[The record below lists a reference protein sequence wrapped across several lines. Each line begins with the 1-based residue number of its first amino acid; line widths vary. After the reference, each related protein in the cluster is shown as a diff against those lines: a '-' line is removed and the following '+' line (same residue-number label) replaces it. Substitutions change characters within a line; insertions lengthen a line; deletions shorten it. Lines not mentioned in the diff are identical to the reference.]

1 MSSVKETVLDF
12 NNIYKAVKKSLN
24 SVRWKSSS
32 IKFEDNALANALAL
46 IKEVETGTYK
56 ISPYVEFTIF
66 EPKERHIISTRLR
79 DRVFQRSLCDNYLY
93 KEITRSFIYDNYACQ
108 IGKGTDF
115 ARKRL
120 KVHLLRFYR
129 KYGRDGY
136 VLKCDIKNYFG
147 SVPHYVAKQ
156 AIRKIVRDDWAYEQV
171 ANIIDSYKGDYGIGL
186 GSQVSQLIMLAVL
199 NDLDHILKEKHH
211 CKYYGRYMDDIVI
224 LGNSKEKLREV
235 KSFINDYLAERGMAL
250 NTKKTQL
257 FKITQPISFL
267 GFDYILTETGKIV
280 MKMNRKTVTREKKR
294 VKKQVGLPREKE
306 GFLAFRNHCSKGN
319 CHHLFLDISI
329 RRRKLYA

>member
-199 NDLDHILKEKHH
+199 NDLDHILKEKYH

-235 KSFINDYLAERGMAL
+235 KSFISDYLAERGMAL

>member
-199 NDLDHILKEKHH
+199 NDLDHILKEKYH

-235 KSFINDYLAERGMAL
+235 KSFISDYLAERGMAL

-267 GFDYILTETGKIV
+267 GFDYILTETGKII

>member
-12 NNIYKAVKKSLN
+12 QNLHKAVKKSLN
-24 SVRWKSSS
+24 SIRWKSSS
-32 IKFEDNALANALAL
+32 IKYEDNELSHINTL
-46 IKEVETGTYK
+46 IKEVNDGTYK
-56 ISPYVEFTIF
+56 ISTYVEFTIF

-79 DRVFQRSLCDNYLY
+79 DRVLQRSLCDNYLY
-93 KEITRSFIYDNYACQ
+93 KEITRHFIYDNYACQ
-108 IGKGTDF
+108 LGKGTDF

-136 VLKCDIKNYFG
+136 ALKCDIKNYFG
-147 SVPHYVAKQ
+147 SVPHYVAKE
-156 AIRKIVRDDWAYEQV
+156 AIRKIVADDWAYEQV
-171 ANIIDSYKGDYGIGL
+171 ANIIDSYSGECGIGL
-186 GSQVSQLIMLAVL
+186 GSQVSQLIMLSVL
-199 NDLDHILKEKHH
+199 NDLDHIIKERYR
-211 CKYYGRYMDDIVI
+211 CKYYGRYMDDFII
-224 LGNSKEKLREV
+224 LSDSKERLRQV
-235 KSFINDYLAERGMAL
+235 KDFISDYLVSKGMKL

-267 GFDYILTETGKIV
+267 GFDYILTETGKVV
-280 MKMNRKTVTREKKR
+280 MKMNKKTITREKR
-294 VKKQVGLPREKE
+294 RMKKQVGLPREKE
-306 GFLAFRNHCSKGN
+306 GFLAFRNHCTKGN